1 MLLVLLK
8 KEWLDGYCNC
18 RFDCNFL
25 TRCHTI
31 CTSLL
36 FQVKISNLAF
46 TTNEKTLL
54 QLCQKY
60 GAINDVNLLMD
71 EQNPTRSKGRAY
83 IEFQDEASAN
93 SFVEN
98 MNEKSFQ
105 GRQLRINVAA
115 DRPKSGRDSIGG
127 GRKVGM
133 ARYWEKDITTKCFRC
148 GGVGHMASACPNE
161 QMAKPCPLCAKTGHD
176 SYSCPLNRICF
187 NCGIPGHIN
196 RECTERRGMPRR
208 IVCGACFISGHH
220 RWECRERIQN
230 IPSYGA
236 TCMVCKKDGHF
247 MCGSMKWFFGL
258 KGISCFNCGRKGHH
272 GSKCDRPVVDE
283 CARNSDLFLKELD
296 RAEAKSLEDELE
308 EQQQK
313 RRDED
318 RSHSRGRDRKSN
330 SRDRNRAKSQPPSQ
344 FRHTQN
350 QTSNYGRIQQ
360 SSSSSNR
367 RDSRSD
373 NRDDKRGY
381 GGRGGGRD
389 SPGGRSNGGGGGRH
403 GGGRNSSGA
412 SNSGGERRNS
422 SGSRGYR

>member
-1 MLLVLLK
+1 
-8 KEWLDGYCNC
+8 
-18 RFDCNFL
+18 
-25 TRCHTI
+25 
-31 CTSLL
+31 
-36 FQVKISNLAF
+36 
-46 TTNEKTLL
+46 
-54 QLCQKY
+54 
-60 GAINDVNLLMD
+60 
-71 EQNPTRSKGRAY
+71 
-83 IEFQDEASAN
+83 
-93 SFVEN
+93 

-220 RWECRERIQN
+220 RWECRERIHN
-230 IPSYGA
+230 IPAYGA
-236 TCMVCKKDGHF
+236 TCLVCVKDGHF
-247 MCGSMKWFFGL
+247 MCDSMKWFFGL

-283 CARNSDLFLKELD
+283 CARNSDLFLKEFD

-308 EQQQK
+308 EQRQK

-318 RSHSRGRDRKSN
+318 RSQSRGRDRKSN

-344 FRHTQN
+344 FRPTQN

-367 RDSRSD
+367 RDSQSGS
-373 NRDDKRGY
+373 RDDKRGY
-381 GGRGGGRD
+381 GGRGGRRD
-389 SPGGRSNGGGGGRH
+389 SPGGSSNGGRSGGGGGRN
-403 GGGRNSSGA
+403 GGGRNSSGG
-412 SNSGGERRNS
+412 SNNGGERRNS